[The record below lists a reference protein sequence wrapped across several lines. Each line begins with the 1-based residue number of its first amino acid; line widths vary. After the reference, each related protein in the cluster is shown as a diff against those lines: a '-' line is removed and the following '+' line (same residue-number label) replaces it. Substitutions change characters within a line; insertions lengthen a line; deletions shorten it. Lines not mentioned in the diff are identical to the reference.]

1 MAEVK
6 LRDLSVR
13 FSDFIAVDGIDL
25 DIADGEMVVFLGPS
39 GCGKTTTLRC
49 IAGLQA
55 PTGGQILFDGERV
68 NEQHPIERNIAMV
81 FQFIALYPHL
91 RVKDNICFPLK
102 ARGMPR
108 QDIARKLEWISEL
121 FRLEDILNRFPA
133 SLPPGA
139 RQKVAL
145 ARAVVREPNVLLLD
159 EPLSAIDEQF
169 REEMRWELGHLQKQ
183 LGFTTVY
190 VTHDQREAMSLA
202 DRIVLMR
209 DGKIVQVGTP
219 RQMYEDPANDFAGF
233 FIGSPGMYFIDI
245 SVKNERLLLG
255 AEDTQLTVGPRLLQT
270 LAGLGDRP
278 LKLGIRPQHITLT
291 TLTAGHNG
299 SGVLTAPIVDRYS
312 IGREHYF
319 DFQLD
324 GKVYQGQI
332 QGQIQSQGSTHTSG
346 HNPDEAI
353 CFDLRQ
359 LRFFDRDTGECLEL
373 RSEED

>member
-39 GCGKTTTLRC
+39 GCGKTTTLRG

>member
-13 FSDFIAVDGIDL
+13 FSDFIAVDSIDL

-55 PTGGQILFDGERV
+55 PTGGQILFNGERV

-102 ARGMPR
+102 ARGMSR

-121 FRLEDILNRFPA
+121 FRLQDILNRFPA

-233 FIGSPGMYFIDI
+233 FIGSPGMYFIDV

-255 AEDTQLTVGPRLLQT
+255 AEGKQLTVGPGLLQT

-278 LKLGIRPQHITLT
+278 LKLGIRPQHIRLATLA
-291 TLTAGHNG
+291 AGHN
-299 SGVLTAPIVDRYS
+299 SQGVLMAPIVDRYS

-324 GKVYQGQI
+324 DKVYQGQ
-332 QGQIQSQGSTHTSG
+332 SSG
-346 HNPDEAI
+346 TTGDAPVRSGAETI

-359 LRFFDRDTGECLEL
+359 LRFFDRVTGECLEL
-373 RSEED
+373 RPAED

>member
-55 PTGGQILFDGERV
+55 PTGGQILFNGERV
-68 NEQHPIERNIAMV
+68 NELHPIERNIAMV

-91 RVKDNICFPLK
+91 RVRDNICFPLK